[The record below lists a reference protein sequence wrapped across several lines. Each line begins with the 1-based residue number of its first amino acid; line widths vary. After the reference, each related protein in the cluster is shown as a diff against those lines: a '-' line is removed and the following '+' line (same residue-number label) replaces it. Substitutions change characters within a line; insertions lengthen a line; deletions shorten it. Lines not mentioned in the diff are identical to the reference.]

1 MSHASVGIVLKVT
14 FHVSLWISQKIKSFS
29 AHHQKRLLHLKQ
41 VGFASV
47 KLVIKIANLRV
58 DQNNLS
64 VNIFFKKLS
73 KNSMYTALPAPL
85 VQKKHF
91 SSQKQNIRTLYT
103 DVKIALEIFM
113 DAHRVGEGEDSSL
126 SWKFQQTVPFPAQ
139 TLNHIFSMYHPT

>member
-58 DQNNLS
+58 D
-64 VNIFFKKLS
+64 
-73 KNSMYTALPAPL
+73 
-85 VQKKHF
+85 
-91 SSQKQNIRTLYT
+91 
-103 DVKIALEIFM
+103 
-113 DAHRVGEGEDSSL
+113 
-126 SWKFQQTVPFPAQ
+126 
-139 TLNHIFSMYHPT
+139 